1 MIEFSSQ
8 SGGCRYNFPLT
19 ITIMTRRKRV
29 LDDGDSD
36 SSAGRSD
43 DDNINFDNDPDL
55 RDERELFRDPYRR
68 KRRRKNGKDDA
79 IYGVF
84 GDDSDYEDSSKRGS
98 TSRARTHWTKAPAF
112 VSSDK
117 KLELEEDVTLEDRSA
132 NEEDDGEDDESQGED
147 ATEAREYSDHSEPS
161 RPPSPRALPDE
172 EDDYGEEEVP
182 KPRVGGIGFKS
193 ATAGGSTSSGFGFGF
208 KGGIGNKDGTVF
220 LSENNDSSTSH
231 PLPPAPTVPHDGSS
245 SSRASPSLDGMPSAF
260 GRASTASNRFKREAF
275 ASPPKPANLSASEM
289 VHFSK
294 IAGSF
299 GSRMLEKMGWT
310 TGTGLG
316 VEGAGIVTPIESKL
330 RPQKMGIAFKGFKEK
345 TEQSKREAKRRGE
358 NVSDEEE
365 DEKTKKMRRKVREAE
380 QKRSDIWKKPKK
392 VKTKVEH
399 KTYEQII
406 AEAGQESAVPGIGQI
421 IDATGAIVRT

>member
-1 MIEFSSQ
+1 MIDRNFDRRV
-8 SGGCRYNFPLT
+8 GGCRYNFLLT
-19 ITIMTRRKRV
+19 ITIMARRKRV
-29 LDDGDSD
+29 LDDGETD

-43 DDNINFDNDPDL
+43 DDNIDVDNDPDL
-55 RDERELFRDPYRR
+55 RDERELFQDPYRR
-68 KRRRKNGKDDA
+68 KRRRKNCKDDA

-84 GDDSDYEDSSKRGS
+84 GDDSDHEDSSKRGS
-98 TSRARTHWTKAPAF
+98 TSRARTYWTKAPAF
-112 VSSDK
+112 VSSEK
-117 KLELEEDVTLEDRSA
+117 KLELEE
-132 NEEDDGEDDESQGED
+132 EDDESKGED

-161 RPPSPRALPDE
+161 RPPSPRVLPDE

-182 KPRVGGIGFKS
+182 KPRVGGIGFKF
-193 ATAGGSTSSGFGFGF
+193 ATAGGNTSSGFGFGF

-231 PLPPAPTVPHDGSS
+231 PPTPAPTAPHDGSEPS

-275 ASPPKPANLSASEM
+275 APPPKPANLSMSEM
-289 VHFSK
+289 VHFSR

-299 GSRMLEKMGWT
+299 GSRMLEKMGWAA
-310 TGTGLG
+310 GTGLG

-358 NVSDEEE
+358 NISDEEE

-399 KTYEQII
+399 KTYEQIV
-406 AEAGQESAVPGIGQI
+406 AEAGQESVVPGIGQI
-421 IDATGAIVRT
+421 IDATGVVVRT

>member
-1 MIEFSSQ
+1 
-8 SGGCRYNFPLT
+8 
-19 ITIMTRRKRV
+19 MTRRKRV

-36 SSAGRSD
+36 SSAGCSD
-43 DDNINFDNDPDL
+43 DDNVDYNNDPDL
-55 RDERELFRDPYRR
+55 RDERELFQDPYRH

-98 TSRARTHWTKAPAF
+98 TSRARVHWTKAPAF
-112 VSSDK
+112 VSSEK
-117 KLELEEDVTLEDRSA
+117 KLELEEDVTLEDRSV
-132 NEEDDGEDDESQGED
+132 NEEDEDEDDGEDDESPGED
-147 ATEAREYSDHSEPS
+147 ATEAQEYSDHSEPS
-161 RPPSPRALPDE
+161 RPPSPRVFPDE

-182 KPRVGGIGFKS
+182 KPHVGGIGFKS
-193 ATAGGSTSSGFGFGF
+193 ATTGGSTGSGFSFGF

-220 LSENNDSSTSH
+220 LSENNDPFTSH
-231 PLPPAPTVPHDGSS
+231 PPTPAPIVPHDGSEPS
-245 SSRASPSLDGMPSAF
+245 SSRASPSLDGTPSAF
-260 GRASTASNRFKREAF
+260 GRASTASNRFKRGAF
-275 ASPPKPANLSASEM
+275 APPPKPANLSASEM

-358 NVSDEEE
+358 NVSDDEE
-365 DEKTKKMRRKVREAE
+365 DEKTKKMRKKVREAE

-421 IDATGAIVRT
+421 IDATGAVVRT